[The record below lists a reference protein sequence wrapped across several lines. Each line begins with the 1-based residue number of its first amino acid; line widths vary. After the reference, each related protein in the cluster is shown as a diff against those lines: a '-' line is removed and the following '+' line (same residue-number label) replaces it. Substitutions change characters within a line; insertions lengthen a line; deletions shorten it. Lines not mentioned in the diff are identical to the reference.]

1 MAKLFLSYAREDAA
15 TAGRLARALERAG
28 HDVWWD
34 RDLQGGAS
42 FGSEI
47 ERQLKECDV
56 VIVLW
61 SVAGVQSSWVRDE
74 AAIGRDAGKLLPISI
89 DGTEPP
95 IGFRQFHAL
104 DLRGWRGRSGAAAV
118 RKVQEAVRELAGD
131 RQSEIPQ
138 AAAPLTPR
146 SRFTPTRA
154 LVAVVVVAVLVAAA
168 TLYLGLGR
176 SNGRELSV
184 AVVPASAAAMAR
196 QYASDIG
203 TDMAPVLAAHA
214 ENASVADS
222 SGDVSNADYKLS
234 VAASPNGAGA
244 DASLAMS
251 SRRERGILWSKRWS
265 VPNLGAVDLKQ
276 QMSLLGS
283 QAMLCAIEGD
293 QGGLLERPGAL
304 GLYVSACT
312 GDSDSDVS
320 YDELINL
327 FIK

>member
-61 SVAGVQSSWVRDE
+61 SVAGVQSAWVRDE

-104 DLRGWRGRSGAAAV
+104 DVREWRGRSGAAAV
-118 RKVQEAVRELAGD
+118 RKVQEAVRALVGD
-131 RQSEIPQ
+131 RPPDITRP
-138 AAAPLTPR
+138 APPLTPP
-146 SRFTPTRA
+146 SRATAIRA
-154 LVAVVVVAVLVAAA
+154 LLAAGGLA
-168 TLYLGLGR
+168 MLIIAGLYLALGR
-176 SNGRELSV
+176 SNGGELSV